1 MKNGGGSLYLR
12 SLWTSACSCVTPV
25 PVVVAPTVSAA
36 VGPLS
41 AAVVVWADAAAGS
54 PDMS

>member
-1 MKNGGGSLYLR
+1 MKNGGGSLYLC
-12 SLWTSACSCVTPV
+12 SLWTSSCSCVV
-25 PVVVAPTVSAA
+25 PVVVAPIVSSA

-41 AAVVVWADAAAGS
+41 APVVGCADAAAGS